1 MVVIK
6 ISKRDIETYSGINI
20 ESILKFF
27 DTIGIEIKREDEN
40 SWDLELYP
48 DRPDLY
54 SIFGISRALK
64 IFYLK
69 KNIVYNVKNSGIN
82 LIVDESVSNVRPYIG
97 AALINNVEL
106 DDSRISYIIDM
117 QEKLHLS
124 IGRDRKKL
132 AIGLHDFDKVK
143 APFVYKAVSG
153 NEISFIPLGMDV
165 KLTPEEILKIHPK
178 GIEYSHLLS
187 GFSKYPVILDV
198 DGNVLSFPPIIN
210 GTLTE
215 INKNTRN
222 IFIDVTGT
230 DLFSVLNAL
239 NIVTTNILELGGN
252 PYKINVNYGKYSL
265 ELPNLGE
272 EKYYISK
279 KTVSEMLGEN
289 INLKMIK
296 ETLISMGYSVKK
308 VGRGFRVGVPPYR
321 IDIMHQVDI
330 VEDVIKAYGYEN
342 IPLSLPEKFSIGKES
357 EVEKIKEKIRK
368 IMVGLGYIEVMNL
381 TFTSIE
387 RNFKTFGME
396 VIDSPKIENPVV
408 EDQIIFRTWIF
419 PMLMETLANN
429 RHRSLPQKIFE
440 VGKVF
445 RNFETVNLGAV
456 SEESDASF
464 TNVKGTVE
472 RIALSLNIKISQQ
485 ESNFPFLI
493 DGRQSWIIINGKF
506 SGFFGEVHPL
516 IIEKFNL
523 GNPVTMF
530 EIYLDTFYPKI
541 VEEKL
546 KF

>member
-20 ESILKFF
+20 ENILKFF

>member
-6 ISKRDIETYSGINI
+6 ISKRDLETYSGINI
-20 ESILKFF
+20 ENILKFF

>member
-6 ISKRDIETYSGINI
+6 ISKRDLETYSGINI
-20 ESILKFF
+20 ENILKFF

-308 VGRGFRVGVPPYR
+308 VGSGFRVGVPPYR

>member
-1 MVVIK
+1 
-6 ISKRDIETYSGINI
+6 
-20 ESILKFF
+20 
-27 DTIGIEIKREDEN
+27 
-40 SWDLELYP
+40 
-48 DRPDLY
+48 
-54 SIFGISRALK
+54 
-64 IFYLK
+64 
-69 KNIVYNVKNSGIN
+69 
-82 LIVDESVSNVRPYIG
+82 ESVSNVRPYIG

>member
-6 ISKRDIETYSGINI
+6 ISKRDLETYSGINI
-20 ESILKFF
+20 ENILKFF

-153 NEISFIPLGMDV
+153 NEISFVPLGMDV